1 MLHVHRQENKIIKV
15 SVPPNLIYMLNAIAV
30 KISPSYYVDID

>member
-1 MLHVHRQENKIIKV
+1 MFHVHRQDNKIIKV
-15 SVPPNLIYMLNAIAV
+15 SVPPNLIYMLNAIPV